1 MPPLERNEM
10 RLYCACCNNELTATL
25 IPADPQQA
33 YSAEVTDTF
42 EGTDF
47 HKYRMLPG
55 LFYVDNR
62 PECWIFNEETG
73 DSTPS
78 GVKKDYFTLAEQS
91 LTGAKITNESK
102 GCCNFDHFDVVC
114 GSCATE
120 LGWGGNDCW
129 QSDHVMIDASKVY
142 KDESK

>member
-1 MPPLERNEM
+1 MPPCERNEM
-10 RLYCACCNNELTATL
+10 RLYCKACNTELTGTL
-25 IPADPQQA
+25 IPAAPEQA
-33 YSAEVTDTF
+33 YSKELTDPEF
-42 EGTDF
+42 DI

-62 PECWIFNEETG
+62 PECWVFNEETG

-78 GVKKDYFTLAEQS
+78 GESKDYYVVAEQS
-91 LTGAKITNESK
+91 LTGAKTVNESK

-114 GSCATE
+114 GCCGAE

-129 QSDHVMIDASKVY
+129 QDDNALIDADLVY